1 MELKSDFCADLA
13 CYGLKFRHFSH
24 LSDEDASSLM
34 HLISRI
40 SELSFRRG
48 YQHGAETPKE
58 TRTIDPVEL
67 RFSEPLDRSPSPHG
81 SRGFSAIE
89 RLRIECSDLMRVGLD
104 RGKPYRAASADLDI
118 EARQQALDELTDQ
131 AQDLDMGY

>member
-1 MELKSDFCADLA
+1 MELESDFSVDLA
-13 CYGLKFRHFSH
+13 CHGLKNRQFSH
-24 LSDEDASSLM
+24 LSDEDASRLM

-48 YQHGAETPKE
+48 YQHGAEIPEE
-58 TRTIDPVEL
+58 TRTIDPADL

-89 RLRIECSDLMRVGLD
+89 RLRFECSDLMFVGLD
-104 RGKPYRAASADLDI
+104 RSCSTFDENGARDVQ
-118 EARQQALDELTDQ
+118 ARQQALDELTRQ
-131 AQDLDMGY
+131 AEELDMGY

>member
-1 MELKSDFCADLA
+1 MKLEGNFSVELA
-13 CYGLKFRHFSH
+13 CHGLKNRQFSH
-24 LSDEDASSLM
+24 LSDEDASRLM

-48 YQHGAETPKE
+48 YQHGAEIPEE
-58 TRTIDPVEL
+58 TRTIDPADL

-89 RLRIECSDLMRVGLD
+89 RLRIECSDLMLVGLD
-104 RGKPYRAASADLDI
+104 RGETCRVARADIDI
-118 EARQQALDELTDQ
+118 EARQLALDEATQQ